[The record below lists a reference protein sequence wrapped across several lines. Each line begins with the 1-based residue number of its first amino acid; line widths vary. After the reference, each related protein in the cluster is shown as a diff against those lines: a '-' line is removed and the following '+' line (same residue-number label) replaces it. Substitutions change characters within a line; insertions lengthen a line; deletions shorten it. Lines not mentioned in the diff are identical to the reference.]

1 LINIGLLS
9 AEDKDRNVAILEV
22 KAVDARKTLGGN
34 GITIFKC
41 DHERAT
47 EIGDYMHVFYEEIP
61 VRMQAVSDNYRNED
75 VRVDYLKDYVPV
87 AMPSS
92 SYARLDPTYTNGVDD
107 TLSSILDGE
116 CGDQTKSAAAAA
128 TAREERKK
136 GNRNKCGVS
145 LEFL

>member
-1 LINIGLLS
+1 
-9 AEDKDRNVAILEV
+9 
-22 KAVDARKTLGGN
+22 
-34 GITIFKC
+34 
-41 DHERAT
+41 
-47 EIGDYMHVFYEEIP
+47 
-61 VRMQAVSDNYRNED
+61 MQAVSDNYRNED